1 MLCSIIVPL
10 YNKQEFVGTAIASVL
25 AQHYQQFEII
35 VVDDG
40 STDAG
45 AAIVA
50 GMADPRIRL
59 IRQANGGVSRARN
72 RGIDEARG
80 ELICFLDADDW
91 YAPQYLDAVVAMATR
106 YRGPVFFAS
115 AYQRVGEGDCFVP
128 DALPGTD
135 GQAEPVEN
143 FYARRQ
149 RLGAFFFTGSV
160 AVRRADL
167 IAMQPCFP
175 VGDSFGEDQD
185 LWFRLAERLQLV
197 FLPKKLV
204 AYRIDVAGSLMASHN
219 LHVLPAVFARLEM
232 RARQWPSENRA
243 RRFALRIVSD
253 ARVSVARHALIEGRR
268 GAALAQLYRAA
279 PNALSMR
286 WWITALMCTVGNG
299 FLLKRWEMWRQRRTR

>member
-1 MLCSIIVPL
+1 MLCSIIIAL
-10 YNKQEFVGTAIASVL
+10 YNKQQFVGTAIASVL

-45 AAIVA
+45 AAVVA
-50 GMADPRIRL
+50 GMLDPRIRL

-72 RGIDEARG
+72 RGIDEASG

-91 YAPQYLDAVVAMATR
+91 YAPQYLAAIVAMAAR
-106 YRGPVFFAS
+106 YPGPTFFAS
-115 AYQRVGEGDCFVP
+115 AYQRVGEGERFAP
-128 DALPGTD
+128 DAAPGAD
-135 GQAEPVEN
+135 AEAEPIEN
-143 FYARRQ
+143 FYERRQ

-160 AVRRADL
+160 AVWRADL
-167 IAMQPCFP
+167 MAMQPCFP

-185 LWFRLAERLQLV
+185 LWFRLAERLQLI
-197 FLPKKLV
+197 FLPRKLV

-219 LHVLPAVFARLEM
+219 LQVLPGVFARLET
-232 RARQWPSENRA
+232 RARQWPAQNCA

-268 GAALAQLYRAA
+268 GAALAQLCRAA

-286 WWITALMCTVGNG
+286 WWVTAVMCIVGNG
-299 FLLKRWEMWRQRRTR
+299 FLLKRWELWRERRTR